1 MKHRHMKQ
9 TMKILTNKVYRLLF
23 MTGFNL
29 LVLVLAQS
37 TVWAQLGDTDIAIA
51 QHLGVASCASSVC
64 HGSVQPNPNGRIQQN
79 EFITWQTDRHGNM
92 HAKAYDKLL
101 TPEAIAIAAK
111 LKLGKPEQA
120 EACLI
125 CHADYVPEQQR
136 GSEFQLSDGI
146 GCETCHG
153 GAEHYIVSHK
163 NRNLSLAEKQ
173 QDGLH
178 PTWQPQV
185 RAELCLSCHMGD
197 GQRSIDHRIMGAGHP
212 RLQFE
217 LDTFTYLQP
226 HHVVDEDYIERK
238 GRQNNARD
246 WAVGQALA
254 ADNLLGQLQD
264 TEQGW
269 HGIFVEPLLLDCHS
283 CHKRLDGER
292 WQRRSGTGLGPG
304 EMRLN
309 DANLVMVRLIMS
321 AIDPALAEQLKQQT
335 LALHQSTT
343 ISRERVHANAKQLQ
357 QTLAAATTELI
368 NHQFASGDLDKVFAQ
383 LQQEAQSGE
392 LSDYAA
398 AEQSAMAVVNLVS
411 ALEQSGVIEAQ
422 VMDAEIDGLFATVAD
437 EYEYRSQRF
446 ARALQKFNAAIKKH

>member
-1 MKHRHMKQ
+1 MKTLSHM
-9 TMKILTNKVYRLLF
+9 IDRLLF
-23 MTGFNL
+23 IAAFNAL
-29 LVLVLAQS
+29 LLS
-37 TVWAQLGDTDIAIA
+37 SSWAQLDDDDIATA

-64 HGSVQPNPNGRIQQN
+64 HGSVQPYPDGRIQQN

-92 HAKAYDKLL
+92 HAKAYQKLL
-101 TPEAIAIAAK
+101 TPDAVAIATK

-120 EACLI
+120 EACLT

-136 GSEFQLSDGI
+136 GPEFQLSDGV
-146 GCETCHG
+146 GCEACHG
-153 GAEHYIVSHK
+153 GAEHYIGSHTS
-163 NRNLSLAEKQ
+163 RNQSLADQQ
-173 QDGLH
+173 QDGLY
-178 PTWQPQV
+178 PTWEPQA
-185 RAELCLSCHMGD
+185 RGKLCLSCHMGNE
-197 GQRSIDHRIMGAGHP
+197 QRSIDHRIMGAGHP

-226 HHVVDEDYIERK
+226 HHQVDEDYIDRK
-238 GRQNNARD
+238 GRQDNARD

-254 ADNLLGQLQD
+254 ADNLLERVQD
-264 TEQGW
+264 SEHGW
-269 HGIFVEPLLLDCHS
+269 RGIFVEPMLLDCHS

-321 AIDPALAEQLKQQT
+321 AIEPSLAEQLKQQT

-343 ISRERVHANAKQLQ
+343 VSRERVHTAAEQLQ

-368 NHQFASGDLDKVFAQ
+368 NHQFVSGDLDKVFAQ

-422 VMDAEIDGLFATVAD
+422 LMDSEIDSLFATVAD

-446 ARALQKFNAAIKKH
+446 ANALEKLNAAIQTNQ